1 MPNLLQIQA
10 FREKYTTKNKVSRN
24 EIRLLAE
31 NFSKPAYAI
40 KNLFI
45 QRGLDED
52 IINYFESQKSA
63 NIVLLFIDIT
73 DFSSKCR
80 TWTNTLLSSYLDD
93 YYEKVIKHIYNH
105 GGEVE
110 KIIGDGIICM
120 FGEPFLTGTKAYL
133 FEKADACAKDIII
146 EAKGTSKEVKIAL
159 HDGEIMYYKNK
170 SENFPEYTMIGKPL
184 TELFRLES
192 VATNN
197 SINYFHV
204 SDYDSCSFCTEG
216 VHKYSL
222 DNTHSYWK
230 KSEVVKVDLKGVEWS
245 FIKNFTC
252 TYKT

>member
-10 FREKYTTKNKVSRN
+10 FREKYAAKTIVSRN
-24 EIRLLAE
+24 EIKLLAE
-31 NFSKPAYAI
+31 NFSKPTHAI
-40 KNLFI
+40 KSLFV
-45 QRGLDED
+45 QRGLDD
-52 IINYFESQKSA
+52 HIIDYFESQKSA

-80 TWTNTLLSSYLDD
+80 SWPNSTLSTYLDD
-93 YYEKVIKHIYNH
+93 YYDKVIKLIYHH

-120 FGEPFLTGTKAYL
+120 FGEPFLTGTKAHL
-133 FEKADACAKDIII
+133 FQTADACAKDIIV
-146 EAKGTSKEVKIAL
+146 EAKGSSREVKIAL

-216 VHKYSL
+216 VYKYSL
-222 DNTHSYWK
+222 NNTHSYWK
-230 KSEVVKVDLKGVEWS
+230 KSGVVKVDLKGVEWT